1 MRQYYPI
8 GILIGFVTVFLT
20 VWNLPMIYAQDD
32 GSGKPSVQEIV
43 DRANEVAYYQ
53 GEDGRADVNMR
64 IIDEQGRERTRKF
77 TILRR
82 NDEAP
87 EDKSNKSESD
97 AFAGDQRFYV
107 YFKAPPD
114 VRDTV
119 FMVWKHVALDQD
131 DDRWLYLPDLDLVK
145 RIAASDERTSFVGS
159 HFFYED
165 VSGRNTNEDK
175 HELVNTTDTYFILKN
190 TPKKPDLVKFSH
202 YKMWI
207 HRDTFL
213 PIQTEYYDKRGE
225 AYRRYKVLKVS
236 KPQGF
241 LTVMKSQM
249 EDLRTGGYTIID
261 YSEVEYNVD
270 LPKDIFTERYLRKP
284 PMKYIKQ

>member
-1 MRQYYPI
+1 MTYYLKLSLWIIAVLALSTPASA
-8 GILIGFVTVFLT
+8 G
-20 VWNLPMIYAQDD
+20 DH
-32 GSGKPSVQEIV
+32 PSVDEIV
-43 DRANEVAYYQ
+43 ARANQVSYYQ
-53 GEDGRADVNMR
+53 GKDGRADVHMR
-64 IIDEQGRERTRKF
+64 IVDAQGRERTRRF

-82 NDEAP
+82 DDVQQANQDTSA
-87 EDKSNKSESD
+87 
-97 AFAGDQRFYV
+97 DQRFYV
-107 YFKAPPD
+107 YFKGPPD

-119 FMVWKHVALDQD
+119 FMVWKHVARNKD

-165 VSGRNTNEDK
+165 VSGRNTNEDEHK
-175 HELVNTTDTYFILKN
+175 LAEVTDKYFILEN
-190 TPKKPDLVKFSH
+190 TPKNPDQVEFSK

-225 AYRRYKVLKVS
+225 PYRRYMVLKVS

-241 LTVMKSQM
+241 LTAVKSKM
-249 EDLRTGGYTIID
+249 EDLKSGGHTVIE
-261 YSEVEYNVD
+261 YSDVAYNVD

-284 PMKYIKQ
+284 PMQYIKKQ

>member
-1 MRQYYPI
+1 MA
-8 GILIGFVTVFLT
+8 LS
-20 VWNLPMIYAQDD
+20 VWGYLPATWAAEEH
-32 GSGKPSVQEIV
+32 PSVEEIV
-43 DRANEVAYYQ
+43 ARANQVSYYQ
-53 GEDGRADVNMR
+53 GNDGRADVHMR
-64 IIDEQGRERTRKF
+64 IVDAQNRERTREF

-82 NDEAP
+82 DDTAEGNT
-87 EDKSNKSESD
+87 D
-97 AFAGDQRFYV
+97 ASVDQRFYV
-107 YFKAPPD
+107 YFKGPPD

-119 FMVWKHVALDQD
+119 FMVWKHVARNKD

-165 VSGRNTNEDK
+165 VSGRNTNEDEHK
-175 HELVNTTDTYFILKN
+175 LVEVTDKYFVLEN
-190 TPKKPDLVKFSH
+190 TPKNPDRVEFSR

-207 HRDTFL
+207 HKETFL

-225 AYRRYKVLKVS
+225 AYRRYKVLNVS

-241 LTVMKSQM
+241 LTAVKSKM
-249 EDLRTGGYTIID
+249 EDLKSGGYTVIE
-261 YSEVEYNVD
+261 YSDVAYNVD

-284 PMKYIKQ
+284 PMKYIQKQ